1 MIRRGASI
9 LRLVC
14 ATALAAA
21 LGAGLAADANA
32 QGGRG
37 ERGDRGRRREEIAP
51 NVPYDGRFTFA
62 RIRYQMSLDAF
73 GGRRF
78 GSDEPWFHDYPRAE
92 RNFTAI
98 LSELT
103 TVQVQREGS
112 VILTLDDPDLFKYPV
127 AYMAEPG
134 FWQPNDLEVAGMRA
148 YLLKGGFVIFD
159 DFAGDHFLNLV
170 AQLRRVLPEHRPVR
184 LTAEHPIF
192 DSFYKI
198 PSLDYTHPYYGLPS
212 EFWGVFEDNDP
223 SKRLLM
229 IINQN
234 NDLSEYW
241 EYSDQGMYPID
252 LSNEAYKLGINYIVY
267 ALSR

>member
-1 MIRRGASI
+1 M
-9 LRLVC
+9 RLGRIK
-14 ATALAAA
+14 A
-21 LGAGLAADANA
+21 LGAATLLLVALPSALEA

-37 ERGDRGRRREEIAP
+37 GRDGGRGRAP
-51 NVPYDGRFTFA
+51 EPAENVPYDGRFTFA
-62 RIRYQMSLDAF
+62 RIRYTVSFEGF
-73 GGRRF
+73 GGGR
-78 GSDEPWFHDYPRAE
+78 GGGGEPWFHDYPRAE

-103 TVQVQREGS
+103 TIQVQRAGS
-112 VILTLDDPDLFKYPV
+112 VIISLTDKDLFKYPV

-134 FWQPNDLEVAGMRA
+134 FWRPSDPEVAALRA
-148 YLLKGGFVIFD
+148 YLLKGGFLIFD
-159 DFAGDHFLNLV
+159 DFAGDHFLNLA
-170 AQLRRVLPEHRPVR
+170 AQLRRVLPEHRLVQ

-192 DSFYKI
+192 DSFYRI
-198 PSLDYTHPYYGLPS
+198 PSLDYTHPYYGLKS
-212 EFWGVFEDNDP
+212 EFWGIFEDNDP
-223 SKRLLM
+223 TKRLIM

-241 EYSDQGMYPID
+241 EYSNQGMFPID

>member
-1 MIRRGASI
+1 MSVRRASVIRGVISVALLVGVASAGA
-9 LRLVC
+9 
-14 ATALAAA
+14 
-21 LGAGLAADANA
+21 A
-32 QGGRG
+32 Q
-37 ERGDRGRRREEIAP
+37 RGDRGDRSGRGEGRGRSVEPAP

-62 RIRYQMSLDAF
+62 RIRYEMSLDGF
-73 GGRRF
+73 GGGRF
-78 GSDEPWFHDYPRAE
+78 GRDLPWSHDYPRAE

-103 TVQVQREGS
+103 TIQVQRAGS
-112 VILTLDDPDLFKYPV
+112 VILTLDDPELFKYPV

-134 FWQPNDLEVAGMRA
+134 FWQPNDAEVAGMRA
-148 YLLKGGFVIFD
+148 YLLKGGFFIFD
-159 DFAGDHFLNLV
+159 DFAGQHFLNLEM
-170 AQLRRVLPEHRPVR
+170 QLRRVLPEHRLVR

-192 DSFYKI
+192 DSFYRI
-198 PSLDYTHPYYGLPS
+198 PNLDYTHPYYGLAS

-223 SKRLLM
+223 AKRLLM

-241 EYSDQGMYPID
+241 EYSDQGMFPID

-267 ALSR
+267 ALTR

>member
-1 MIRRGASI
+1 MSI
-9 LRLVC
+9 LRRTFLRL
-14 ATALAAA
+14 TLAAV
-21 LGAGLAADANA
+21 LCVAAAPEAAA

-37 ERGDRGRRREEIAP
+37 DRGGRGRSAEPAP

-62 RIRYQMSLDAF
+62 RIRYRMSLDAF
-73 GGRRF
+73 GGGRF
-78 GSDEPWFHDYPRAE
+78 GRDEPWFHDYPRAE

-103 TVQVQREGS
+103 TIQVQRAGS
-112 VILTLDDPDLFKYPV
+112 VILTLDDPELFKYPV

-134 FWQPNDLEVAGMRA
+134 FWQPNDAEVAGMRA

-159 DFAGDHFLNLV
+159 DFAGDHFLNLM

-192 DSFYKI
+192 DSFYRI
-198 PSLDYTHPYYGLPS
+198 PSLDYTHPYYGMPS
-212 EFWGVFEDNDP
+212 EFWGVFEENDP
-223 SKRLLM
+223 TKRLLM
-229 IINQN
+229 IINHN

-241 EYSDQGMYPID
+241 EYSDQGMFPID